1 MKTLN
6 AGGKVVFGSTV
17 DVEDLEAR
25 IAEIRRRI
33 PPHSAKPAMLEELYE
48 LEELLE
54 QTRRKQEDA

>member
-1 MKTLN
+1 MDEN
-6 AGGKVVFGSTV
+6 
-17 DVEDLEAR
+17 VEDLEAR

-54 QTRRKQEDA
+54 QARRKQEDA

>member
-1 MKTLN
+1 MRPDRSGLQTAMDEN
-6 AGGKVVFGSTV
+6 
-17 DVEDLEAR
+17 VEDLEAR

-54 QTRRKQEDA
+54 QARRKQEDA